1 MPFTLQQQTY
11 WNRLKALQH
20 QTGVLHKAV
29 RSLAMEI
36 MAKKPGQEAFIKQHS
51 QDGEWGT
58 DEILNV
64 VLDALGY
71 QATIHLKGVKEIKF
85 YTPFEQKNPTG
96 LVIHIENENNTYW
109 RLHNAKE
116 NGWHHD
122 GDCMYHAIAQ
132 QIASDCPSLKT
143 NTITSGP
150 VLQQK
155 PIAEKNYD
163 LAHQVLMQFTT
174 SELIETYNKFE
185 LKDDLNDLFEISD
198 RRSYHTAI
206 RAKLIPLLAQEASR
220 NSTAAEILKAS
231 LGSQAQDS
239 CAAEKPYSMP
249 APRLVSPV

>member
-1 MPFTLQQQTY
+1 MSFTLSQQAY
-11 WNRLKALQH
+11 WNRLKVLTQ
-20 QTGVLHKAV
+20 QTGALHKAV

-36 MAKKPGQEAFIKQHS
+36 MAEQPNNEALIKQHS
-51 QDGEWGT
+51 QDFEWGNS
-58 DEILNV
+58 EILCP

-71 QATIHLKGVKEIKF
+71 QPFIHRKGTGIKPF
-85 YTPFEQKNPTG
+85 TPFKQENPTG
-96 LVIHIENENNTYW
+96 LVIHIENENNTHW

-116 NGWHHD
+116 NGWSHD
-122 GDCMYHAIAQ
+122 GNCMYHAVAQ

-143 NTITSGP
+143 NTTTSGP
-150 VLQQK
+150 VLTQK
-155 PIAEKNYD
+155 LVTEKNYD

-174 SELIETYNKFE
+174 SELIETYNKFG

-198 RRSYHTAI
+198 RRAYHTAV

-231 LGSQAQDS
+231 LVSQAPVS
-239 CAAEKPYSMP
+239 CAAEESYSIP